1 MKCELCEIECE
12 LTEHHLIPQSK
23 CKNKYKEA
31 KEDPSNILW
40 ICRSCHDQIHA
51 MFSNN
56 ELRDKYFTKD
66 LLMENEEFR
75 RFVDWKKKHPNFNG
89 HSKMIRRRK

>member
-1 MKCELCEIECE
+1 MKCELCGIECD
-12 LTEHHLIPQSK
+12 LTKHHLVPQSK
-23 CKNKYKEA
+23 SKNKYREI
-31 KEDPSNILW
+31 KEDPSNYLW

-56 ELRDKYFTKD
+56 ELRDKYFTKE

-89 HSKMIRRRK
+89 HSKMNRRRK